1 MFNWSISL
9 SSVLECKFNSPHK
22 VDMTTRSRLIIGDT
36 WMRSNIRSYRQPE
49 EILHPN
55 VTLFDAFIRTLICAG
70 EFVGMNPALAALT
83 EELNAAFGMNKT
95 VRCCISLGLGPLVTS
110 EFGGDSEHLNEALQ
124 VTESEGK
131 ADLGEDSAP
140 FDEEEEPMRS
150 PFETTI
156 RIIETDEHA
165 DRALTQLLGDGYIRF
180 DMKDYLALF
189 SEIDFQKIWGP
200 VMKARHWKLLQ
211 ILEKLSEL
219 YMRLPEQVEKLT
231 RCAELL
237 KDPRGYFGTSSEAD
251 VDDIDRA
258 LSAVDLLSQSH
269 AF

>member
-22 VDMTTRSRLIIGDT
+22 VDMTTRFRLIIGDT

-110 EFGGDSEHLNEALQ
+110 EFGDDLERLNAALQ

-131 ADLGEDSAP
+131 ADLGEGSDSS
-140 FDEEEEPMRS
+140 DEGEKKIS

-156 RIIETDEHA
+156 RITEADEHA
-165 DRALTQLLGDGYIRF
+165 NRALTQLLGDGYIRF
-180 DMKDYLALF
+180 DMKVYLASF
-189 SEIDFQKIWGP
+189 SEKDFQKIWGP
-200 VMKARHWKLLQ
+200 VMEARDWKLLQ
-211 ILEKLSEL
+211 ILEKLGER
-219 YMRLPEQVEKLT
+219 YMKLPEQVEKLK

-237 KDPRGYFGTSSEAD
+237 ATPQGYLETRSERD
-251 VDDIDRA
+251 MSDIDRA
-258 LSAVDLLSQSH
+258 LSAMDLLSY
-269 AF
+269 